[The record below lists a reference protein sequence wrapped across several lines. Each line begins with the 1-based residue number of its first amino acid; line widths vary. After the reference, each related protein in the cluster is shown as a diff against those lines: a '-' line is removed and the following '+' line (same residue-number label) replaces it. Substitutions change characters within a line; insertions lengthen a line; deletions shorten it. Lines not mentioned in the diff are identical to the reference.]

1 MSRHIPN
8 GAVGL
13 LVGLCRCDPDICTL
27 FGRQVAQ
34 GPPLPRNGADLCQ
47 PMKQAHLRRAC
58 GGLCAWG
65 ASYGGHIIV
74 LS

>member
-1 MSRHIPN
+1 M
-8 GAVGL
+8 
-13 LVGLCRCDPDICTL
+13 L

-47 PMKQAHLRRAC
+47 PMKQAHLRRAS

-65 ASYGGHIIV
+65 ASCGGHIIV

>member
-1 MSRHIPN
+1 
-8 GAVGL
+8 
-13 LVGLCRCDPDICTL
+13 L

-34 GPPLPRNGADLCQ
+34 GPPLPRNGADLCEA
-47 PMKQAHLRRAC
+47 MKQAHLRRAC

-65 ASYGGHIIV
+65 ASCGGHIVV